1 MDGSFA
7 ALFDQ
12 ATWVVIRVSLPI
24 LTAAMVV
31 GLVIGILQTATSIQE
46 QTLSFVPK
54 ILAVI
59 LTALFLGPTIF
70 QSVVRLA
77 VEVLGQLHTFI
88 Q

>member
-7 ALFDQ
+7 ALFGQ
-12 ATWVVIRVSLPI
+12 ATWTVIRVSLPI
-24 LTAAMVV
+24 LTAAMIV

-59 LTALFLGPTIF
+59 LTAMFLGPTLF
-70 QSVVRLA
+70 RSVVRLA